1 MTVGKRL
8 LEERKNLGL
17 SQEALGSAGGVAK
30 GAQINYEKD
39 ARAPDTDYLQ
49 GIASAGVDVCY
60 VITGERRV
68 PVYGGTERERAM
80 LLKAIEETARKGNIE
95 LPGGAEALVNKVH
108 DTYQGVYKVAA
119 QKSES
124 PARALTPA
132 QLRLLEHHEAC
143 SAAGRKAIER
153 MAALEA
159 ERQKHKKDAEGKVL
173 NKASVT
179 VRGNDNV
186 IGSRNTTSK

>member
-17 SQEALGSAGGVAK
+17 SQEALGAAGGVAK

-60 VITGERRV
+60 VITGERRI
-68 PVYGGTERERAM
+68 PVYGGTERERA
-80 LLKAIEETARKGNIE
+80 LLLRAVEETARRGNIE

-108 DTYQGVYKVAA
+108 DAYQGVYKVAA
-119 QKSES
+119 TKSDA
-124 PARALTPA
+124 PVRALTAA
-132 QLRLLEHHEAC
+132 QLRLLAHHEAC

-153 MAALEA
+153 TAALEA
-159 ERQKHKKDAEGKVL
+159 ERQQMKKEAGDKVL
-173 NKASVT
+173 NKSSIN